1 MRFLLTTILLFNL
14 VFFLGCKT
22 TTEDQSTVSSSSSQT
37 VEEPEEEIEVG
48 KPQTI
53 IVPTGSLGDISEAKI
68 KILEKTLESQ
78 LDDYFDIV
86 PKQLFEEAQEKA
98 FEELDYEECTEE
110 QCIMKIQELLQVEN
124 AFQLVLISEE
134 ENTQISITWNDLD
147 KKRVEED
154 YCEGC
159 KTKELRNTIAGLV
172 EKLVGLKES
181 VKKVE
186 SVLVE
191 KQNVESDSCKIVCNG
206 LVGYYPFSGNANDIS
221 GNYNHGEVY
230 GVSLTKDKKGLS
242 DKAYHINKNGMI
254 SIPYDKIL
262 SKIAKNS
269 YSISVW
275 INIDKRNIARQMDLV
290 TIYGEKFMHIGLRIN
305 HMKLWMSYWY
315 NRSGKIFNVDAGSH
329 NKINP
334 NHDHHIVGIVN
345 REKGEVNIY
354 LDGKKGN
361 TRYFNKNLKP
371 DLNPSSQWGL
381 GRVDLNNFNFPYEG
395 IIDNVRFY
403 NRAIKDKEV
412 KELFN
417 ANE

>member
-1 MRFLLTTILLFNL
+1 VFDGGVWGDLKGSRDWGRLEFSDNSRSSFSMRFLLTTILLFNL
-14 VFFLGCKT
+14 VFFLGCRT
-22 TTEDQSTVSSSSSQT
+22 TTEDQSTVSSSSSEP
-37 VEEPEEEIEVG
+37 VEEPEEEVEEG

-53 IVPTGSLGDISEAKI
+53 IVPSGSLGDISEAKK

-134 ENTQISITWNDLD
+134 GNTQISITWNNLD
-147 KKRVEED
+147 KKRVEEE

-191 KQNVESDSCKIVCNG
+191 KQNVDSDSCKIVCNG

-221 GNYNHGEVY
+221 GNDNPFLSFVK
-230 GVSLTKDKKGLS
+230 LT
-242 DKAYHINKNGMI
+242 
-254 SIPYDKIL
+254 PYT
-262 SKIAKNS
+262 S
-269 YSISVW
+269 
-275 INIDKRNIARQMDLV
+275 
-290 TIYGEKFMHIGLRIN
+290 
-305 HMKLWMSYWY
+305 
-315 NRSGKIFNVDAGSH
+315 
-329 NKINP
+329 P
-334 NHDHHIVGIVN
+334 
-345 REKGEVNIY
+345 
-354 LDGKKGN
+354 
-361 TRYFNKNLKP
+361 
-371 DLNPSSQWGL
+371 
-381 GRVDLNNFNFPYEG
+381 
-395 IIDNVRFY
+395 
-403 NRAIKDKEV
+403 
-412 KELFN
+412 
-417 ANE
+417 